1 MTFTATP
8 TNGGT
13 TPIYQWKKNGTN
25 IGTNSATYTASNL
38 TNADIISCILTSNAT
53 CANPTTATSTAINM
67 GVNPVLVPTISIAA
81 SATAICAGTS
91 VTFTATSTNGG
102 TTPIYQWK
110 KNGTNIGTN
119 STTYT
124 ANNLADADII
134 TCVLTSN
141 ATCASPT
148 TTTSTA
154 INMVVNP
161 VLVPTISIAASAT
174 TICAGTSV
182 SFTATPTNGGTT
194 PTYQWKKNGT
204 NIGTNNATYTAS
216 NLADADIITCVL
228 TSTAICANP
237 ATSTAI
243 NMVVNPV
250 LVPTISITA
259 SATTI
264 CAGTSVTFT
273 ATPTNGGTTP
283 IYQWKKNGT
292 NIGTNSTTYT
302 ASNLANADIITCV
315 LVSDG
320 DCVDQNPVNSND
332 ITIIVNDLLIPII
345 QVMANPSATINE
357 GAIITFTTQV
367 TNGGNNPIYQW
378 LKNNQVIQSANSDNY
393 IATAGTDVMNGDVI
407 SVKLFS
413 NENCIDPDSAM
424 SNQLSL
430 QIASVGISLVDPKI
444 N

>member
-1 MTFTATP
+1 MPLAP
-8 TNGGT
+8 T
-13 TPIYQWKKNGTN
+13 QQQVRR
-25 IGTNSATYTASNL
+25 
-38 TNADIISCILTSNAT
+38 
-53 CANPTTATSTAINM
+53 STWWSTRS
-67 GVNPVLVPTISIAA
+67 VPTISI
-81 SATAICAGTS
+81 S
-91 VTFTATSTNGG
+91 
-102 TTPIYQWK
+102 
-110 KNGTNIGTN
+110 
-119 STTYT
+119 
-124 ANNLADADII
+124 
-134 TCVLTSN
+134 
-141 ATCASPT
+141 
-148 TTTSTA
+148 
-154 INMVVNP
+154 
-161 VLVPTISIAASAT
+161 ASAT

-182 SFTATPTNGGTT
+182 TFTATPTNGGTT

>member
-1 MTFTATP
+1 VTFTATP

-194 PTYQWKKNGT
+194 PIYQWKKNGT
-204 NIGTNNATYTAS
+204 NIGTNSATYTAS

-228 TSTAICANP
+228 TSNATCANP

-250 LVPTISITA
+250 
-259 SATTI
+259 
-264 CAGTSVTFT
+264 
-273 ATPTNGGTTP
+273 
-283 IYQWKKNGT
+283 GT
-292 NIGTNSTTYT
+292 NNQYLRICNN
-302 ASNLANADIITCV
+302 NLCRNKRDFYR
-315 LVSDG
+315 
-320 DCVDQNPVNSND
+320 N
-332 ITIIVNDLLIPII
+332 
-345 QVMANPSATINE
+345 
-357 GAIITFTTQV
+357 
-367 TNGGNNPIYQW
+367 
-378 LKNNQVIQSANSDNY
+378 
-393 IATAGTDVMNGDVI
+393 TD
-407 SVKLFS
+407 
-413 NENCIDPDSAM
+413 
-424 SNQLSL
+424 
-430 QIASVGISLVDPKI
+430 
-444 N
+444 

>member
-1 MTFTATP
+1 
-8 TNGGT
+8 
-13 TPIYQWKKNGTN
+13 
-25 IGTNSATYTASNL
+25 
-38 TNADIISCILTSNAT
+38 
-53 CANPTTATSTAINM
+53 
-67 GVNPVLVPTISIAA
+67 
-81 SATAICAGTS
+81 
-91 VTFTATSTNGG
+91 VT
-102 TTPIYQWK
+102 
-110 KNGTNIGTN
+110 
-119 STTYT
+119 
-124 ANNLADADII
+124 
-134 TCVLTSN
+134 
-141 ATCASPT
+141 
-148 TTTSTA
+148 
-154 INMVVNP
+154 
-161 VLVPTISIAASAT
+161 
-174 TICAGTSV
+174 
-182 SFTATPTNGGTT
+182 FTATPTNGGTT